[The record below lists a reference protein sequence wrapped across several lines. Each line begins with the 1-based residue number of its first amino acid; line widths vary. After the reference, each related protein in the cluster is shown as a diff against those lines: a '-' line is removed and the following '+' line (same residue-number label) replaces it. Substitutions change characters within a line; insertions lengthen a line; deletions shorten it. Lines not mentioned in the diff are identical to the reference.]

1 MAAVRVETE
10 MEVPRGWVFSVA
22 VEGGGPGGGQAAAA
36 TRHDVTLSWADYE
49 HWSHGAV
56 APERVVK
63 AVVEAVLASRALDA
77 LPPRFDAST
86 ARRWVP
92 DLDRIVRE
100 AM

>member
-10 MEVPRGWVFSVA
+10 MEAPRGWVFRVA
-22 VEGGGPGGGQAAAA
+22 VESGGPGRGQEAEP

-49 HWSHGAV
+49 YWSHGAV